1 MTYYD
6 RAGNPIDTDTFRRMW
21 PVQQRVAFDRIGDV
35 DISTVWLGLDH
46 NFSGEGPPL
55 IFETMV
61 FGGRHD
67 QEQQRYATEQAALF
81 GHSLWVAHIRLEAE
95 HEPTEP
101 KPNTRPE
108 QAVLDTIDQ
117 LVNDQLAD
125 GEPRTGY
132 DYGDPQYPPCPHCDE
147 KWHGLAITERMT
159 EMRWRGEL
167 DPGYDHRA
175 DTSPVVCPGSRFI
188 GPMPRRKP
196 PTRLPLPPSWGVI
209 SGSLVHRLIEVGVL
223 DEQEQP

>member
-1 MTYYD
+1 VNYYD

-21 PVQQRVAFDRIGDV
+21 PEQQRVAFDRIGDA

-46 NFSGEGPPL
+46 NFNGEGPPQV
-55 IFETMV
+55 FESMV

-67 QEQQRYATEQAALF
+67 QGQQRYATEQAALF
-81 GHSLWVAHIRLEAE
+81 GHSLWVAHIEIEAEHDRLEAE
-95 HEPTEP
+95 HEPIEP
-101 KPNTRPE
+101 KPNARPE
-108 QAVLDTIDQ
+108 QRVLDAIDQ

-147 KWHGLAITERMT
+147 KWHGLAITQHMT

-167 DPGYDHRA
+167 DPGYDHA
-175 DTSPVVCPGSRFI
+175 TDTSPVVCPGSRFI

-196 PTRLPLPPSWGVI
+196 PTRLPLPPLYIV
-209 SGSLVHRLIEVGVL
+209 EVGVL